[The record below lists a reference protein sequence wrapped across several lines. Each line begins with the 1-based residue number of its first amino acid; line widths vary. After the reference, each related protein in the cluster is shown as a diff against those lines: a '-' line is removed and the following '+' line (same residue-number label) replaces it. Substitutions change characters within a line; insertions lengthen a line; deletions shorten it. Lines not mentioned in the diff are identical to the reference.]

1 MLEHLGR
8 FLPVRRRRLR
18 QDIERA
24 FERFLDDPG
33 SLVASEFSLD
43 FEDHDDHYVLKAE
56 IPGLG
61 EDDLEVHLEGNT
73 LVIEGERKEE
83 VKRRRVSE
91 IYYGSLYRAVTLPE
105 DAKLDEIKTKLR
117 RGVLEVTVPRERS
130 EKRRI
135 DIVKA

>member
-1 MLEHLGR
+1 MLERLGR

-24 FERFLDDPG
+24 FERFFDDPG
-33 SLVASEFSLD
+33 SLVASELALD
-43 FEDHDDHYVLKAE
+43 VEDHDDHYVLKAE
-56 IPGLG
+56 VPGLG

-105 DAKLDEIKTKLR
+105 DAKLDEIETKLR
-117 RGVLEVTVPRERS
+117 RGVLEVTVPRERH

-135 DIVKA
+135 EIAKA